1 MAADRSAAGKAVSN
15 RLVVSLLLY
24 LAPALALAADREL
37 EPVDDSTCVTRSS
50 VYRVSYTS
58 DLDPI
63 AINRIHDWVLHVET
77 TQGEPVAGAEITV
90 GGGMPAHDHGL
101 PTSPRQT
108 EELGNGDYLVE
119 GMRFHMNGRWEI
131 VVAVSANAGRDTCV
145 LSLTL

>member
-1 MAADRSAAGKAVSN
+1 MAADRIASRKAVSN

-24 LAPALALAADREL
+24 LAPALALVAEN
-37 EPVDDSTCVTRSS
+37 DDSTCVTRSG

-58 DLDPI
+58 DLDPV

-77 TQGEPVAGAEITV
+77 AQGEPVAGAEITV

-108 EELGNGDYLVE
+108 EELGNGDYFVE

-131 VVAVSANAGRDTCV
+131 VVAVSANAGSDTCV